1 MSKPLPGPLNPL
13 AKALLI
19 RHSFRPRDALTR
31 VGLGLA
37 MSTAIVAQVQ
47 AQEWTLDIPAQ
58 SMNSALQAL
67 ARQTDTQLLYSPE
80 DIGGLRS
87 NALKG
92 QHDLASSLAIL
103 LGGSGLRYQIDGNTV
118 TVSAASSAKDGQ
130 VELSATNVSSTGL
143 GATTEGTGS
152 YTTGVTNT
160 ATKMN
165 LSIRETPQTISVIT
179 RQRMDDQH
187 LATMTEVLN
196 QTPGIT
202 MSQDGGERFNI
213 YSRGSAINT
222 YQIDGVTTTQENQ
235 TRNMPSTLLDMALYD
250 HVEIIRGATGLMTGA
265 GDPSGVVNLIRKR
278 PTREFKSHIQAG
290 VGSWDYYRAEADI
303 SGPLTANG
311 NVRGR
316 FVAAKQDNDT
326 FMDWYSQKR
335 DLVYGVVEADLSD
348 STVGRFSI
356 DHQKYRADGA
366 PGVPVLFSN
375 GQPTDFSRSKS
386 AGARWM
392 YDEIETTNY
401 TFGLEQALA
410 NDWQFKI
417 AANYMDVDR
426 DTDSAYLRTTTNVAY
441 INQAT
446 GAIPIIPAKAKATQ
460 TQKGIDVTLQG
471 PFELLGQSHELIVGY
486 NFQEYENQHDEDDA
500 PSTTIDYYNW
510 DNQMAR
516 PADDSYVPFLD
527 YNVAIRQSG
536 YYLAGRFNVTDELH
550 FILGARVSK
559 YSYDYNLSILPTRAP
574 TTKMRENGVV
584 TPYAGIVYDLTPE
597 QSVYV
602 SYTDIFKPQSAQ
614 DVSGKTLEPV
624 VGKNYELGWKG
635 EFYEGRLNANAA
647 VYLIQRDNLAEE
659 DGDNRT
665 PDRTQA
671 FRAVDGAETKGIDL
685 ELSGEVLPGWNLQT
699 GYSHSRTEDAD
710 GNRLTTQLP
719 MDTFRLW
726 TTYRLQG
733 DWNKLTIGGGAS
745 WNSSSSLTYARL
757 GARVTQDDYTVASLM
772 ARYQINDNLSATVN
786 VNNLFDEKYYAGMA
800 GSYAHYGAPRNTML
814 NLRYDF

>member
-1 MSKPLPGPLNPL
+1 MQRRVTHHAYPRKPLVVAMFSAALLLQAGVVHPLSSAGQARAAEASRSYAIAAGPLGSVLSRFASDAGVVLSFEAELTQGKHSPGLQGTYSVEQGFARLL
-13 AKALLI
+13 AGSEL
-19 RHSFRPRDALTR
+19 
-31 VGLGLA
+31 
-37 MSTAIVAQVQ
+37 QV
-47 AQEWTLDIPAQ
+47 
-58 SMNSALQAL
+58 M
-67 ARQTDTQLLYSPE
+67 
-80 DIGGLRS
+80 
-87 NALKG
+87 
-92 QHDLASSLAIL
+92 
-103 LGGSGLRYQIDGNTV
+103 
-118 TVSAASSAKDGQ
+118 AASNGNYVLLPRASEGAL
-130 VELSATNVSSTGL
+130 ELAATSINASGL

-152 YTTGVTNT
+152 YTTGSTST

-165 LSIRETPQTISVIT
+165 LSIRETPQTITVIT

-187 LATMTEVLN
+187 LATMTDVLN

-250 HVEIIRGATGLMTGA
+250 RVEIIRGATGLMTGA

-290 VGSWDYYRAEADI
+290 VGSWDYYRAEADV
-303 SGPLTANG
+303 SGPLTDSG

-335 DLVYGVVEADLSD
+335 DLVYGVLEADLTD
-348 STVGRFSI
+348 TTVGRFSI

-366 PGVPVLFSN
+366 PGVPMLFSN
-375 GQPTDFSRSKS
+375 GQATDFSRSKS
-386 AGARWM
+386 SGARWM

-401 TFGLEQALA
+401 TFGLEQELA

-446 GAIPIIPAKAKATQ
+446 GAVPIIPAIAKATQ
-460 TQKGIDVTLQG
+460 TQKGVDVTLQG
-471 PFELLGQSHELIVGY
+471 PFELLGQRHEVIMGY
-486 NFQEYENQHDEDDA
+486 NFQDYENQHDESDA

-510 DNQMAR
+510 NNQMAR
-516 PADDSYVPFLD
+516 PNADSYVPFLD
-527 YNVAIRQSG
+527 YNVATRQSG
-536 YYLAGRFNVTDELH
+536 YYLAGRFNVTDDLH
-550 FILGARVSK
+550 FILGARVSR
-559 YSYDYNLSILPTRAP
+559 YNYDYSLNVLTSTTRTPPT
-574 TTKMRENGVV
+574 KIRENGVV
-584 TPYAGIVYDLTPE
+584 TPYAGIVYDLTAE
-597 QSVYV
+597 QSVYA
-602 SYTDIFKPQSAQ
+602 SYTDIFKPQSSQ
-614 DVSGKTLEPV
+614 DVSGQTLEPV

-647 VYLIQRDNLAEE
+647 VYLIQRDNFAVE
-659 DGDNRT
+659 DGTNKT
-665 PDRTQA
+665 PDLNQA
-671 FRAVDGAETKGIDL
+671 YRAVSGAETKGIDL
-685 ELSGEVLPGWNLQT
+685 ELSGEVLPGWNIQT
-699 GYSHSRTEDAD
+699 GYSHSRTEDSD
-710 GNRLTTQLP
+710 GNRQTTQLP

-726 TTYRLQG
+726 TTYRFQG
-733 DWNKLTIGGGAS
+733 DWNKLTIGGGAN
-745 WNSSSSLTYARL
+745 WNSSSSLSYVRL
-757 GARVTQDDYTVASLM
+757 NTRVTQDDYTVASLM